1 MPGSLKHRTGT
12 ARWSVGIV
20 ASAAV
25 LLPAFG
31 CKTQADAVAAASQMV
46 TTAQTMS
53 AYYTALD
60 HVVAATQ
67 DAYQAQYALL
77 STPPLDLTETRDQI
91 RLRAELAT
99 EVGDVASAFQKITAS
114 TAATDASAAAGSL
127 NTEVTSL
134 HGLASNDMEA
144 KAVTLGV
151 QAIVT
156 LIQEHK
162 EVEASRQ
169 VAPLCHQ
176 LTVFFDS
183 ESKLYDSLNQA
194 YLLTARTVALKL
206 VETDQVDSSAVFAS
220 SLQPFGLAP
229 SISKEDTKKSMRA
242 YLETQIRATYTIKL
256 KESQQATEALS
267 AALKEMDARIDLVA
281 HDKPMSIRS
290 NPFSLQTVNGWIEA
304 ITKST

>member
-1 MPGSLKHRTGT
+1 L
-12 ARWSVGIV
+12 
-20 ASAAV
+20 ASTAV
-25 LLPAFG
+25 LLSAFG

-46 TTAQTMS
+46 TTAHTMS

-60 HVVAATQ
+60 HVVASTQ

-77 STPPLDLTETRDQI
+77 GTPPLDLTDTRDQL
-91 RLRAELAT
+91 RLRANLAT
-99 EVGDVASAFQKITAS
+99 EVGDVASAFRKITAS

-127 NTEVTSL
+127 NAEVVKL
-134 HGLASNDMEA
+134 HGLSSNDMET

-176 LTVFFDS
+176 LSVFFDS
-183 ESKLYDSLNQA
+183 ESKLYDSLNEA

-206 VETDQVDSSAVFAS
+206 VDTNQVDSSAVFAS
-220 SLQPFGLAP
+220 SLQPFGLSPA
-229 SISKEDTKKSMRA
+229 ISKDDTKKSMQT
-242 YLETQIRATYTIKL
+242 YLSTQIRATYTIKL

-304 ITKST
+304 ITKSKQE